1 MDSDHGDS
9 DASAGHLCPA
19 AGAPNC
25 PSLPAGAPAG
35 TAVGNF
41 PQFHFIP
48 VPVEKV
54 PAVLQVLAPCGG
66 GEATTGEGTVLPDGH
81 GSSEADSSGSIWA
94 KARGPI
100 AGLVLFATATAAA
113 LGSVATLG
121 HYCHPHHGANHGV
134 HHATHSPKGR
144 RRPLSG
150 TDGADNDAKPDDGG
164 AAGSGDGVECVHV
177 HWVDW
182 CEHRIDDCVC
192 RLRVRRCRWWNGG
205 GQVAL
210 EHKIDGLTSTLTSG
224 LQDLKREVVA
234 CREDYR
240 ELRAAKNCLEQ
251 MQGEGL
257 FGFVQKIDRQTL
269 DVFFRILA
277 SGDIAKASRALDM
290 NDSTLRSQVAG
301 WRQRGKPYRALAEF
315 VRWRKS
321 IRGKAGIDFAKRLA
335 SGAERDV
342 DHAGLIRDLIE
353 ELEDFNPENWEE
365 KCQSL
370 AEALRKAVS

>member
-1 MDSDHGDS
+1 MVVLVFLVAAAATCLGMT
-9 DASAGHLCPA
+9 ARLGHLC
-19 AGAPNC
+19 
-25 PSLPAGAPAG
+25 LP
-35 TAVGNF
+35 
-41 PQFHFIP
+41 HH
-48 VPVEKV
+48 
-54 PAVLQVLAPCGG
+54 CSS
-66 GEATTGEGTVLPDGH
+66 H
-81 GSSEADSSGSIWA
+81 GS
-94 KARGPI
+94 
-100 AGLVLFATATAAA
+100 
-113 LGSVATLG
+113 
-121 HYCHPHHGANHGV
+121 
-134 HHATHSPKGR
+134 HHATHWHKTGAR
-144 RRPLSG
+144 RRQARPR
-150 TDGADNDAKPDDGG
+150 TDGDDGAKSENG
-164 AAGSGDGVECVHV
+164 GCAAGGNGPDCIHV
-177 HWVDW
+177 QWVDW

-321 IRGKAGIDFAKRLA
+321 IRGQAGIDFSKRLA
-335 SGAERDV
+335 SGAEREADF
-342 DHAGLIRDLIE
+342 AGLIRDIIE
-353 ELEDFNPENWEE
+353 ELENLHPSDWEE

-370 AEALRKAVS
+370 ADALRHAIS